1 MKKLLTTL
9 LAIMMAVTMMNF
21 VACDNSDAIFKGQ
34 YEAASE
40 ETRTEI
46 LSNAGDSSDDEAKAK
61 GFLMKLKYEV
71 KEKDEN
77 DSGKMEY
84 TVKTVVND
92 NKPQMSM
99 ELEMKSALANLDGKA
114 YYYNDA
120 LFLDYSSKVGSGENA
135 IETQIKTK
143 KSVEFDIGDLID
155 ELGMME
161 MDLDLGDVN
170 ADIQGDNYYFGVCTT
185 DEYYKVKITNKYES
199 DTSKTESEAYF
210 VFDRTSYVLIAVKM
224 ETKMTSNDGSASI
237 SYKLVPYS
245 GKVETPK
252 NANSDELKTPIF

>member
-21 VACDNSDAIFKGQ
+21 VACDSSDAIFKGKYQ
-34 YEAASE
+34 AASE
-40 ETRTEI
+40 ETRIEI
-46 LSNAGDSSDDEAKAK
+46 LSNAGDSSNDEAKTK
-61 GFLMKLKYEV
+61 GFLMKLKYEI

-84 TVKTVVND
+84 TIKTVVND

-99 ELEMKSALANLDGKA
+99 ELAMKSTISNVNGKA

-120 LFLDYSSKVGSGENA
+120 LFLDYTSKLGSDENA
-135 IETQIKTK
+135 VETQIKTK
-143 KSVEFDIGDLID
+143 KAVEFDISDLID

-161 MDLDLGDVN
+161 MNLNLGDVT
-170 ADIQGDNYYFGVCTT
+170 ADIEGENYYFGVCTT
-185 DEYYKVKITNKYES
+185 DKYYKVKITNKYEK

-224 ETKMTSNDGSASI
+224 ETKMTSDEGKASI

-252 NANSDELKTPIF
+252 NANSDEWKTSII